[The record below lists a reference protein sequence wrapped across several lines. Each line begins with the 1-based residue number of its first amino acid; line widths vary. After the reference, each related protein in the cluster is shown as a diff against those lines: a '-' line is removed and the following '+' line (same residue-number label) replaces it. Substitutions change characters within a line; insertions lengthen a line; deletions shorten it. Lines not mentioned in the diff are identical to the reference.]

1 MLNDGLIIEYMY
13 LSHIRLAVNACY
25 QDNIDEISI
34 LVLTLL
40 SNVKLVWFSQK
51 TLTLETLVVAPIVP
65 TLMDARVNCLYYV
78 DLPPIYNLT
87 DVNNQFQLVLRK

>member
-1 MLNDGLIIEYMY
+1 MFNKSYGSCFLKFIYYE
-13 LSHIRLAVNACY
+13 NATKFD
-25 QDNIDEISI
+25 QISI
-34 LVLTLL
+34 LVLKLL
-40 SNVKLVWFSQK
+40 STVKFLWPSQK
-51 TLTLETLVVAPIVP
+51 TLTLDTLLVAPIVP

>member
-1 MLNDGLIIEYMY
+1 MQSPQSALTP
-13 LSHIRLAVNACY
+13 RR
-25 QDNIDEISI
+25 
-34 LVLTLL
+34 LTLRFRQIFVAFSENL
-40 SNVKLVWFSQK
+40 ALV
-51 TLTLETLVVAPIVP
+51 TLFVAPIVP